1 MSAWSDNIDSATLQ
15 RIKTYSAFNDA
26 ESKNLMLQTL
36 YEAMQVKERAQ
47 VNKIKA
53 LEKTIKDLIE
63 VNEQK
68 RAALFKI
75 KETINEY
82 WATIRAENSKEATK

>member
-36 YEAMQVKERAQ
+36 YEAMQLKERAQ
-47 VNKIKA
+47 VKTIKA

-75 KETINEY
+75 KEKINEY

>member
-47 VNKIKA
+47 V
-53 LEKTIKDLIE
+53 KTIKALIE